1 MTVSIMS
8 DPLPPA
14 RHALIFLHSRLVGLM
29 KLLLP
34 AVALGV
40 IAVIVVWP
48 QLGADRGQLRLGEA
62 RGIAAGDAERLRM
75 VKARYIG
82 LDDDMRPYV
91 ITADEAVQA
100 SGDSD
105 AVDLDNPK
113 ADMTADDG
121 AWVILTAR
129 TGVYYR
135 DSSVVDLKGDVT
147 FNHDNGSMVRTT
159 TARLDVRSG
168 SAAGDEPTEA
178 QGPSGEVRGEGF
190 RVRERGQIYLFTGR
204 ASAVLRDGDVSR
216 PE

>member
-1 MTVSIMS
+1 MAVMS

-48 QLGADRGQLRLGEA
+48 QLGTDRGQLRLGET

-100 SGDSD
+100 SGDAN

-113 ADMTADDG
+113 ADMTVEGGD
-121 AWVILTAR
+121 WVILTAR

-135 DSSVVDLKGDVT
+135 DNGIVDLKGDVT
-147 FNHDNGSMVRTT
+147 FNHDNGSMVRTK
-159 TARLDVRSG
+159 TARLDVRAG
-168 SAAGDEPTEA
+168 SASGDDPTEA
-178 QGPSGEVRGEGF
+178 QGPSGEVHGEGF
-190 RVRERGQIYLFTGR
+190 RVRDRGQIYVFTGR

-216 PE
+216 AE